1 MHAPAT
7 CPCTTQTKEVLEA
20 MIEDCRFDPK
30 SLKAAPH
37 ACWRRSPPRQVDGG
51 MANNNL
57 MLQLQADMLGID
69 VGV

>member
-1 MHAPAT
+1 
-7 CPCTTQTKEVLEA
+7 